1 MVRIGVV
8 YSIVRDLCNKDQKG
22 FVTPAVFNTL
32 AEVAQLNVYNEMFNE
47 LKLATR
53 LRRSGSD
60 AGRDKSAYKMVEE
73 DLSHFIRTHLLNVG
87 QEELGEDGTLTPD
100 DLVLNAEGGPI
111 QATDANGNLLF
122 DADGLAVLLLKESV
136 ASVLKPSD
144 LSRIISMNVFDT
156 NTSVEIIYDAEKAK
170 RVLNSNLSTPT
181 EDFPVA
187 LIDGDNID
195 IFPQTISSDINIKY
209 YRLPETPIYTVS
221 EISDGFIIEN
231 QAGSVDFE
239 LPPHYLRELVGEI
252 VRMIGVRLR
261 DDVLTQYG
269 VAETTNN

>member
-1 MVRIGVV
+1 MLKVGAV

-32 AEVAQLNVYNEMFNE
+32 AEAAQMNVYNEMFNE

-73 DLSHFIRTHLLNVG
+73 DLSYFIETRVLEVSG
-87 QEELGEDGTLTPD
+87 EEPEVQD
-100 DLVLNAEGGPI
+100 
-111 QATDANGNLLF
+111 TDENGNPLF
-122 DADGLAVLLLKESV
+122 EDDNVTPIMVAVEEV
-136 ASVLKPSD
+136 ASAAKPAD
-144 LSRIISMNVFDT
+144 LSRIISMNVFET

-170 RVLNSNLSTPT
+170 RVLNSNLSAPT
-181 EDFPVA
+181 EEFPVA
-187 LIDGDNID
+187 LIEGSRIE

-209 YRLPETPIYTVS
+209 YRKPEKPAYSVL
-221 EISDGFIIEN
+221 EISDGFAIQN
-231 QAGSVDFE
+231 LNTSKDFD
-239 LPPHYLRELVGEI
+239 LPDHYLTEVVGEI
-252 VRMIGVRLR
+252 ARMIGVRLR

-269 VAETTNN
+269 VAETTNR